1 MEDEIAR
8 AAAAAGGQPA
18 PRGRK
23 RRKEK
28 GRGGRLAQEEE
39 EDSGAGTQR
48 SRPAG
53 RMEEQE
59 PGSQGDTDPSRRAG
73 ERRDSE
79 ERAGSEK
86 GTPPPPPDAS
96 DSGGAAGGLWPA
108 VSRGLGEAGRRGDE
122 WSAEELEELAAVQVC
137 RACCCRVRGAAEQPG
152 AEPGAVLHARRE
164 SRMRMYCA
172 GADARRGAALQM
184 GPLSDRTQDASLRR
198 RAVAQGDT
206 Q

>member
-1 MEDEIAR
+1 MEDEIAM

-28 GRGGRLAQEEE
+28 GRGGRLAREEE
-39 EDSGAGTQR
+39 EDIGAGTQR

-53 RMEEQE
+53 RREEQE
-59 PGSQGDTDPSRRAG
+59 PGSQGDTDPSRPSRAG

-86 GTPPPPPDAS
+86 GTPPPAPDAS

-152 AEPGAVLHARRE
+152 AALHARRE
-164 SRMRMYCA
+164 SRMRMYSA

-184 GPLSDRTQDASLRR
+184 GPLSDGTQNASLRR
-198 RAVAQGDT
+198 RAVAQGDGP
-206 Q
+206 